1 MVWAAV
7 CGFAG
12 VPIAVI
18 GHYGIYQLLKPYSR
32 KYSRLY
38 AVGILGFLAFGGAGV
53 HVSSVEA
60 AWFYQN
66 MNAASPGSA
75 LEATVDFAACF
86 LLPLYAVLLLGWGIM
101 VYAHIRAVS
110 AGLSPLPRWGWIFS
124 MPVGTA
130 LFSLVGLLGNHDWV
144 NAIVVGAFSLGNIW
158 SLAGHLWMLRN
169 SNPSISDRGDAVGLE
184 EKSGKLLHRTR
195 YFCGLVP
202 HQPSGG
208 IGLLKRPVKGFDW
221 NLSKG
226 APIHSIPCRIAQ
238 PLKMG
243 SKNYNSVM

>member
-124 MPVGTA
+124 MTVGTA

-158 SLAGHLWMLRN
+158 SLAGHLWMLRKIHD
-169 SNPSISDRGDAVGLE
+169 PAKFGAEGYHDHSDA
-184 EKSGKLLHRTR
+184 GK
-195 YFCGLVP
+195 
-202 HQPSGG
+202 
-208 IGLLKRPVKGFDW
+208 
-221 NLSKG
+221 
-226 APIHSIPCRIAQ
+226 
-238 PLKMG
+238 
-243 SKNYNSVM
+243 